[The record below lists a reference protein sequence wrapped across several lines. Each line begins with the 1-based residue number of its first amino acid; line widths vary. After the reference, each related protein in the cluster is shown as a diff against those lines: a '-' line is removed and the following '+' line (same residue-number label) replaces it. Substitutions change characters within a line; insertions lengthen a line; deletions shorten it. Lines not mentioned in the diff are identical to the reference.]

1 MSPSCCFATA
11 SEMKTLES
19 PIFPLGGL
27 MVVISVVGAPV
38 AGRRIGAHFLRPV
51 TSGMTTEKGAEFEL
65 ILSPWLEARVFHLGR
80 LRIQCCCRLS

>member
-1 MSPSCCFATA
+1 MAMSPSCCFATA

-38 AGRRIGAHFLRPV
+38 AGRRIGAIFLDRSQV
-51 TSGMTTEKGAEFEL
+51 E
-65 ILSPWLEARVFHLGR
+65 
-80 LRIQCCCRLS
+80 